1 MSARV
6 HRTRL
11 LWVLAVALVG
21 FVVVVSRLADLQLL
35 NADRYQQVGTEQRVY
50 SQTLAAERGSIYDR
64 NGAELV
70 ISKPSYSV
78 FADPGI
84 ITDPSAAAATVAP
97 ILGLERDEVESKMR
111 GEGRFAYLAR
121 KVDES
126 TAQQVDELGLVGVAL
141 VEESSRHRPAGPLA
155 RSVLGLVDI
164 DNTGLSGLEA
174 QYGDALSGTPG
185 SVHFERG
192 ADGRTIAVGDHQVV
206 PAVKGDD
213 LILTLDRSIQ
223 YEAEK
228 ILAEQVAE
236 SNAKGGMAIVSRPDT
251 GEILAMANVARDP
264 ETKEVMIAYNNAAVT
279 TTYEP
284 GSVIKMITTAAALEH
299 HVVTPDTV
307 VSIPPELPVADAVF
321 TDAEPHGWESWSV
334 ADILTHSSNIGT
346 IKVAQE
352 VGKQSLHEMLSKF
365 GIGRPT
371 TLGFPNE
378 QPGHLPDP
386 DEWWDTSIASIAIGH
401 GASVTPLQMLQAYN
415 VIANGGIYV
424 EPRLVT
430 ATVDAEGRRTPA
442 PYAEGHRV
450 VSSETANQLNLIL
463 RRVVSE
469 GTGKLASVNGY
480 TPAGKTG
487 TSWKAQSNGTYVDSN
502 GVTQYQSTF
511 VGFVPA
517 EQPALSVIVVI
528 DEPKRNGYSG
538 GAVAAPA
545 FSSIASFALRHL
557 SVPPPATDIA
567 NGRAPVSPVDG
578 ERVVEEASDVV
589 RRDADGKVQG
599 FPAGRLPTSSSTT
612 TTVPPAQGP
621 ASPSSTGSSSAGNA
635 ASGRSGAHG

>member
-1 MSARV
+1 MSSRV

-21 FVVVVSRLADLQLL
+21 FVVVVSRLADLQVF
-35 NADRYQQVGTEQRVY
+35 NADRYQQVGTEQRVF
-50 SQTLAAERGSIYDR
+50 SQALAAERGAIYDR

-70 ISKPSYSV
+70 ISKPSSSV
-78 FADPGI
+78 FVDPGI
-84 ITDPSAAAATVAP
+84 IADPTTAAAAVAP
-97 ILGLERDEVESKMR
+97 ILGLDQAEVEAKMR
-111 GEGRFAYLAR
+111 SEGRFAYLAR
-121 KVDES
+121 KVDAGL
-126 TAQQVDELGLVGVAL
+126 AQQVADLGITGVAL

-155 RSVLGLVDI
+155 RSVLGLVDV

-185 SVHFERG
+185 SVYFERG
-192 ADGRTIAVGDHQVV
+192 ADGRTIPVGDHQVV

-228 ILAEQVAE
+228 ILAEQVVE
-236 SNAKGGMAIVSRPDT
+236 TNAKGGMAIVSRPDT

-264 ETKEVMIAYNNAAVT
+264 ETKEAIVSYNNAAVT
-279 TTYEP
+279 TAYEP

-299 HVVTPDTV
+299 QVVTPDTV

-346 IKVAQE
+346 IKVAQQ
-352 VGKQSLHEMLSKF
+352 VGKQSLHDMLHKF
-365 GIGRPT
+365 GIGQPT
-371 TLGFPNE
+371 SLGFPNE
-378 QPGHLPDP
+378 QPGYLPEPED
-386 DEWWDTSIASIAIGH
+386 WWDTSIASIAIGH

-424 EPRLVT
+424 EPRLVK
-430 ATVDAEGRRTPA
+430 ATVDAEGRKAPA

-450 VSSETANQLNLIL
+450 VSSATASKLNLIL
-463 RRVVSE
+463 RQVVSE

-487 TSWKAQSNGTYVDSN
+487 TSWKAQANGTYVDTN

-567 NGRAPVSPVDG
+567 MDGAPVSPVDG
-578 ERVVEEASDVV
+578 NSVDEGAPEVV
-589 RRDADGKVQG
+589 RSGAGGKVQG
-599 FPAGRLPTSSSTT
+599 LPAGQLPESSTT
-612 TTVPPAQGP
+612 TVPEPVAP
-621 ASPSSTGSSSAGNA
+621 PSGAGGSSGSTRGG
-635 ASGRSGAHG
+635 GRSGAPG